1 MVDRPALESPEWH
14 AWLYT
19 LPVEAV
25 WQRDDLASL
34 AFRFAA
40 ARAALPD
47 PLELS
52 QRERAALRDWLEDMA
67 DEVEGA
73 GRDIRGRLLALA
85 AIGAAGG
92 LAATF
97 FPVIVVTIPAGVIVA
112 WAGLE
117 GWRLS
122 DKASGAKDAVLE
134 IARTLRAIARKLR

>member
-14 AWLYT
+14 TWLYT

-47 PLELS
+47 PLE
-52 QRERAALRDWLEDMA
+52 
-67 DEVEGA
+67 
-73 GRDIRGRLLALA
+73 
-85 AIGAAGG
+85 
-92 LAATF
+92 
-97 FPVIVVTIPAGVIVA
+97 
-112 WAGLE
+112 
-117 GWRLS
+117 
-122 DKASGAKDAVLE
+122 